1 MDWSHDRPK
10 KHPHPHSCGD
20 VVEEMV
26 IDGVAFRPHHVIYHF
41 HTVFLKNAKSF
52 AGHDGIRID
61 RTDHD
66 ARYAVRKN

>member
-1 MDWSHDRPK
+1 MTVQKNIRT
-10 KHPHPHSCGD
+10 PHSCGD
-20 VVEEMV
+20 VAEEMA

>member
-1 MDWSHDRPK
+1 MSGAESDFGFDMTVCSL
-10 KHPHPHSCGD
+10 
-20 VVEEMV
+20 
-26 IDGVAFRPHHVIYHF
+26 FRPHHVIYHF

>member
-1 MDWSHDRPK
+1 MFSAVHNVR
-10 KHPHPHSCGD
+10 HSCGD
-20 VVEEMV
+20 VVEEMA
-26 IDGVAFRPHHVIYHF
+26 INGVAFRPHHVIYHF